1 MLDILKKI
9 IDPTKTVEPSLIRGE
24 LPSAREA
31 YKRCFALAW
40 PSALEAVLV
49 SLVSSVDTMMVG
61 TLGPGAIS
69 AVGITTQPK
78 FLLMALIISL
88 NVGVTAVVARRKGE
102 GDIAGASRTLKQS
115 LLICMAFSAVMTA
128 LALILPRGLLTLAG
142 AQPDFIDDATAY
154 FKIIMCGQFFN
165 CIGMTINAAQ
175 RGFGNT
181 KVSMRSN
188 IAANLVNIIF
198 NYFLINGNC
207 GFPKLGVRGAAI
219 ATALGA
225 LVAFSMALISV
236 LKHQNNMLTILGH
249 GKWSFDKRTVSS
261 VGKVGS
267 SAAVEQVFMRFGFFV
282 YALMVANLGTVPF
295 ATHQVCMH
303 ILNLSFAFSD
313 GFSIASTSLVGQ
325 GLGAKRPDLAMIYG
339 KAGQRFAMFIGML
352 LSILFIVLRRQII
365 SLFSPDEA
373 IIQMGSSIMLITAAI
388 ALVQTSQVVISGCL
402 RGAGDS
408 KYVARTS
415 FISIAIIRTAVSW
428 LLCYPVGLGLV
439 GAWLGI
445 FLDQLSRLLLNFIR
459 FKSGKW
465 AKIEL

>member
-1 MLDILKKI
+1 MNILEKI
-9 IDPTKTVEPSLIRGE
+9 IDPAKSVEPSLIRGE

-61 TLGPGAIS
+61 SLGPGAIS

-102 GDIAGASRTLKQS
+102 GDFQGASRTLKQA
-115 LLICMAFSAVMTA
+115 LLICMAFSALMTS
-128 LALILPRGLLTLAG
+128 LALILPRELLTLAG
-142 AQPDFIDDATAY
+142 AQADFIEDGIAY
-154 FKIIMCGQFFN
+154 FRIIMCGQFFN

-188 IAANLVNIIF
+188 IAANLVNILF

-207 GFPKLGVRGAAI
+207 GFPKLGVSGAAI
-219 ATALGA
+219 ATALGG
-225 LVAFSMALISV
+225 LVAFSMALLSV
-236 LKHQNNMLTILGH
+236 LKHHNNVLTILGH
-249 GKWSFDKRTVSS
+249 EKWSFDRRTVSS

-282 YALMVANLGTVPF
+282 YALMVASLGTVPF
-295 ATHQVCMH
+295 ATHQICMH

-339 KAGQRFAMFIGML
+339 KAGQRFAMFIGIL
-352 LSILFIVLRRQII
+352 LSLMFILLRRQII
-365 SLFSPDEA
+365 SLFSQEAA
-373 IIQMGSSIMLITAAI
+373 IIDMGAAIMFIIAAI

-428 LLCYPVGLGLV
+428 LLCYPVGLGLI

-445 FLDQLSRLLLNFIR
+445 FLDQSSRLLLNFIR

>member
-1 MLDILKKI
+1 MLNTIKKL
-9 IDPTKTVEPSLIRGE
+9 IDPTKSVEPSLIRGE

-61 TLGPGAIS
+61 SLGPEAIS

-102 GDIAGASRTLKQS
+102 GDYAGASRTLKQA
-115 LLICMAFSAVMTA
+115 LLICMALSALMTS
-128 LALILPRGLLTLAG
+128 LALILPRELLTLAG
-142 AQPDFIDDATAY
+142 AQADFIEDGIAY
-154 FKIIMCGQFFN
+154 FRIIMCGQFFN

-175 RGFGNT
+175 RGSGNT
-181 KVSMRSN
+181 KISMRSN
-188 IAANLVNIIF
+188 IAANLVNILF

-219 ATALGA
+219 ATALGG
-225 LVAFSMALISV
+225 LVAFSMALCSV
-236 LKHQNNMLTILGH
+236 LRRHSNMLTILGH
-249 GKWSFDKRTVSS
+249 GKWSFDKRTISS
-261 VGKVGS
+261 VGKVAS

-282 YALMVANLGTVPF
+282 YALMIASLGTVPF

-303 ILNLSFAFSD
+303 IINLSFAFSD

-339 KAGQRFAMFIGML
+339 KAGQRFAMFVGVI
-352 LSILFIVLRRQII
+352 LSLTFILLRRQII
-365 SLFSPDEA
+365 GLFTTDAA
-373 IIQMGSSIMLITAAI
+373 IIDMGSNIMFIIAAI

-415 FISIAIIRTAVSW
+415 FVSIAIIRTAVSW
-428 LLCYPVGLGLV
+428 LLCYPLGLGLV
-439 GAWLGI
+439 GAWLGM
-445 FLDQLSRLLLNFIR
+445 FLDQLSRLLFNFTR